1 MRRSDNIPTASV
13 LLTNSRDWMGSVC
26 ECLYGP
32 DARFSGGN
40 QISAVRQRRYC
51 AMVKSLLR
59 FMYEPIYKR
68 RVDVLSKLI
77 VSQLQVGDK
86 VLDIGCGSGMLGAAI
101 LEHRNRPIDITYR
114 GLEKVRRGGEPIEVI
129 EHTIGPLP
137 FRDREFDVVIL
148 ADVLHHERQES
159 SLISEAVRVCR
170 RFLVVKDHKPDGF
183 LGFWRVCSLDWAA
196 NYPQEVKCL
205 YRYHTRREW
214 LTIFEEHRLSP
225 IVEETSI
232 DLYPPLLNLI
242 FGKRLQYFVVLRR
255 NSAERSP
262 PADG

>member
-1 MRRSDNIPTASV
+1 
-13 LLTNSRDWMGSVC
+13 
-26 ECLYGP
+26 
-32 DARFSGGN
+32 
-40 QISAVRQRRYC
+40 
-51 AMVKSLLR
+51 MVKSLLR

-170 RFLVVKDHKPDGF
+170 RFLVVKDH
-183 LGFWRVCSLDWAA
+183 
-196 NYPQEVKCL
+196 
-205 YRYHTRREW
+205 
-214 LTIFEEHRLSP
+214 
-225 IVEETSI
+225 
-232 DLYPPLLNLI
+232 
-242 FGKRLQYFVVLRR
+242 
-255 NSAERSP
+255 
-262 PADG
+262 